1 MLGAVILTGNPES
14 SKNSFSGY
22 GTGFDYHSIFWYPNF
37 DWCKNVVIFG
47 VDNSISVHIN
57 NKKKDSLVLGE
68 V

>member
-1 MLGAVILTGNPES
+1 MLTTNPES
-14 SKNSFSGY
+14 SKNSFSRC
-22 GTGFDYHSIFWYPNF
+22 GTGFDYHLLFWYPSF

-68 V
+68 GTP